1 MIMAPGGGAYFLVC
15 MVYFKA
21 YSLTVAKI
29 SIAIVMID
37 ALEYYKNINPLGLS
51 DNYSFAVLST
61 SVMNCH
67 TSVESRGG
75 SGVNILKFSTSP
87 AQQNRE

>member
-1 MIMAPGGGAYFLVC
+1 
-15 MVYFKA
+15 
-21 YSLTVAKI
+21 
-29 SIAIVMID
+29 MID

-87 AQQNRE
+87 AQQNREWNDHEPAIVLFDNHIRRLHAWQSK